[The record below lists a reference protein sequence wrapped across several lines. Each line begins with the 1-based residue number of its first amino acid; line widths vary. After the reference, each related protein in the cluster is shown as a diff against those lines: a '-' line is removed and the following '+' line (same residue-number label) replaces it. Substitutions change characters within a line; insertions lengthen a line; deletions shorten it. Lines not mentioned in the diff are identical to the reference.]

1 MVSHK
6 EETAAATLS
15 DLFWRPPAPPSVS
28 PSALLL
34 LCELLVKAPVVFPQS
49 VHLSPLVEPDCS
61 VPPCFFSVQINLDE
75 LEFDLVK
82 QLGTEIIT
90 NNSLAA
96 SSSFI
101 TCLLCEPCLENT
113 R

>member
-6 EETAAATLS
+6 EETTAATLS

-28 PSALLL
+28 PSALF

-61 VPPCFFSVQINLDE
+61 VPPSFFSAHINLD
-75 LEFDLVK
+75 EFDLVK

-90 NNSLAA
+90 NNSHQVLLLACYV
-96 SSSFI
+96 SLVWR
-101 TCLLCEPCLENT
+101 TLGKH
-113 R
+113 RH